1 MNTKTKKEEKQER
14 ALVPVKQD
22 AEALIALAIEKNVP
36 VETME
41 RLLVMRRELKAEYA
55 KEQFDNAMA
64 KFQAK
69 CPTIRKTKEV
79 KTRAGVVAY
88 RYAPLESIVEQV
100 KELLKTHG
108 FSYAVQTETLDGSVK
123 ATCIVK
129 HRFGHSESSS
139 IAVPLGNK
147 TDIMSQTQVVAAALT
162 FAKRYAFCNV
172 FGILTGDE
180 DTDAGP
186 ETAEHGTLPGGHA
199 DNRHING
206 NGHITPKQTGFIKGL
221 LKKKGYTENDL
232 MLKYEVT
239 GISQLASSQASQI
252 IENLQRLPD
261 TSDADREAEAIA
273 NDAAAALS

>member
-1 MNTKTKKEEKQER
+1 MDNKSKKEEKQEQ

-22 AEALIALAIEKNVP
+22 AEALIAKAIEKNVS

-108 FSYAVQTETLDGSVK
+108 FSYAVQTETLNGSVK
-123 ATCIVK
+123 AICIVK
-129 HRFGHSESSS
+129 HRFGHSDQSS
-139 IAVPLGNK
+139 ITVPLGNK

-162 FAKRYAFCNV
+162 FAKRYAFCNA

-180 DTDAGP
+180 DTDASP
-186 ETAEHGTLPGGHA
+186 ETAEHGNQPVVYAG
-199 DNRHING
+199 NQQRNG
-206 NGHITPKQTGFIKGL
+206 NGHITLKQAWLIKGL
-221 LKKKGYTENDL
+221 LKEKGFTEQDL
-232 MLKYEVT
+232 MRKYKVT
-239 GISQLASSQASQI
+239 GISQLASTQASQI

-261 TSDADREAEAIA
+261 IDAKDRESEAIA
-273 NDAAAALS
+273 NAVAAGLS